1 MMGDVR
7 LSKHMCPISMLNVI
21 SSYKCPT
28 GNFSVRPG
36 ILLSIPCYEIP
47 NPWRSRLALLQ
58 ILVTNTDKRLFIDV
72 VTFVI
77 TKNLDCIYLV
87 IVITWSFQATAM
99 RAGMEYQFQSQHNGM
114 GSLSRWCAC
123 QLVFQIHMHESKHS
137 GERIHSSDVSSTR
150 NCLRTF
156 NLGHHIQCATG
167 CHNVCIYQ
175 SSARNFESPVEIRHD
190 SILIQ
195 KQHLHRPVCPGL
207 FPSFVSFILILLLQ
221 AVCLA

>member
-7 LSKHMCPISMLNVI
+7 LSKQMCPISMLNVI

-28 GNFSVRPG
+28 GNFSVGPG
-36 ILLSIPCYEIP
+36 ILLSTPCYEIP

-123 QLVFQIHMHESKHS
+123 QLVFQIHMCTSLSTVESEFIALMSVAQEIVYVHS
-137 GERIHSSDVSSTR
+137 IWAIIYNVPLGVTMCVFIKAAPEILSRQLKFGTTLFWFRSSICTGQCVLDCFQASSHS
-150 NCLRTF
+150 F
-156 NLGHHIQCATG
+156 
-167 CHNVCIYQ
+167 
-175 SSARNFESPVEIRHD
+175 
-190 SILIQ
+190 
-195 KQHLHRPVCPGL
+195 
-207 FPSFVSFILILLLQ
+207 
-221 AVCLA
+221 